1 MKVFSNVMNM
11 ALANMSFVNVD
22 QDEGQLLDY

>member
-11 ALANMSFVNVD
+11 ALANMNIVNVD
-22 QDEGQLLDY
+22 QDNSQLLDY